1 MPGMSRLGR
10 VKDGGLGMGSAFL
23 KICSE
28 QEEAQLPVPFIFQ
41 LCTIFLFPILFLP
54 FASFPSPPPHI
65 SFFSNLFSPH
75 FLFHPQSPFLSLTHP
90 SSFPFLLFS
99 SLSCPCPPSPSS
111 WGRRQFEGFPLCS
124 QLRGSFPRANQWEP
138 FSPTG
143 AWQT

>member
-1 MPGMSRLGR
+1 
-10 VKDGGLGMGSAFL
+10 MGSAFL

-75 FLFHPQSPFLSLTHP
+75 FLFHPQSPFLSLTHILLP
-90 SSFPFLLFS
+90 FHSSS
-99 SLSCPCPPSPSS
+99 SVPCPAPAL
-111 WGRRQFEGFPLCS
+111 PLPAPGEEDNLKVFRS
-124 QLRGSFPRANQWEP
+124 ALS
-138 FSPTG
+138 
-143 AWQT
+143 